1 MAQIIQYK
9 DREKDTSVYPVT
21 VASAVYMDFN
31 DSSIYQTLDD
41 VIRAKPDSIILFD
54 ASYDGSVNYEYIST
68 NNGEILPDNLKE
80 NVWENIGIKELLH
93 DLEVSVSNKT
103 LDYANK
109 QDKIVSG
116 QHIKTINGVNIVG
129 PGDVSIYEVDKLL
142 GVDSSFDASSENPL
156 QNKVITDKFK
166 TLEEQDSSIET
177 YIKNQDSSIIN
188 YIKKQD
194 ASIEEYFKNQDSSIV
209 DAITWENISKQ

>member
-31 DSSIYQTLDD
+31 DSEIYQTLDD
-41 VIRAKPDSIILFD
+41 VIRSKPDSIILFD
-54 ASYDGSVNYEYIST
+54 AIYDGSVNYEYIST

-93 DLEVSVSNKT
+93 DLEVSVSNIT

-129 PGDVSIYEVDKLL
+129 PGNVEIYKNENII
-142 GVDSSFDASSENPL
+142 GVDSSLDDRLESVNPVENRVISECL
-156 QNKVITDKFK
+156 I
-166 TLEEQDSSIET
+166 
-177 YIKNQDSSIIN
+177 
-188 YIKKQD
+188 
-194 ASIEEYFKNQDSSIV
+194 
-209 DAITWENISKQ
+209 WENISKQ

>member
-31 DSSIYQTLDD
+31 DSSMYLTLDD
-41 VIRAKPDSIILFD
+41 VIRSKPDSIILFD
-54 ASYDGSVNYEYIST
+54 ASYDGSVNYKYLPT
-68 NNGEILPDNLKE
+68 EIVKNFDKTLADNALQ
-80 NVWENIGIKELLH
+80 NLGIKELLH
-93 DLEVSVSNKT
+93 NLEVSVSNKT

-129 PGDVSIYEVDKLL
+129 PGDVSIYINKNLIGIDSTL
-142 GVDSSFDASSENPL
+142 DSSSINPV
-156 QNKVITDKFK
+156 QNKIVSNKFK
-166 TLEEQDSSIET
+166 TLEEHIKEQDSSIET
-177 YIKNQDSSIIN
+177 YIKTQDSSIT
-188 YIKKQD
+188 D
-194 ASIEEYFKNQDSSIV
+194 V
-209 DAITWENISKQ
+209 ITWENISKE